1 MNPTGFDTQTAR
13 HLVRDLS
20 AQVER
25 LPAGSVR
32 FELEKELARV
42 QSLLEEAG
50 TSGDAL
56 HSGFRSLHSVVDRG
70 KEELQRDGLQ
80 AGLVLQAIGRMLGLD

>member
-1 MNPTGFDTQTAR
+1 MEPSGFNAQAAR
-13 HLVRDLS
+13 VLIGELS

-25 LPAGSVR
+25 LPPGAVR

-42 QSLLEEAG
+42 QALLEEAG
-50 TSGDAL
+50 ADRDIVRSGL
-56 HSGFRSLHSVVDRG
+56 RSLHAIVERG
-70 KEELQRDGLQ
+70 RDELQRDGLQ